1 MRVLLLNYEYPPFGG
16 SDGIACQALAR
27 GLAAR
32 GATVDVVTSGD
43 FDGRTQEPFHDAD
56 SGEDGLLTV
65 HRVKCRRAQIQP
77 SGVRDV
83 LGFLRATVPLV
94 RQRLRNEHYD
104 LVHLFFS
111 PATGA
116 MLPFLGL
123 GGLPL
128 VVSHRSAV
136 ASRGLFRALTRWI
149 WRRADRVVAVSESLA
164 NEIRRASPTLRYA
177 VIPDGVDLTRFRPT
191 LRRRPSA
198 RLRCLAVARLVERE
212 GLGDL
217 IRAIGLLERER
228 CELEIAGAGP
238 DELSLR
244 QLAAGLGISD
254 RIFFSGT
261 PDRDTLAKRYRE
273 ADIFALASW
282 EEPCGDVFVQALASG
297 LPIVATN
304 VGGIPEMVEHSENG
318 LLVPP
323 RDPAALASA
332 IRHLV
337 DRPELRARMGRQNR
351 ADTEARLSWE
361 RVVVRYL
368 SIYQG
373 VQRLA
378 SARHPLAE
386 VPSGT
391 W

>member
-1 MRVLLLNYEYPPFGG
+1 MRILLLNYMYPPFGG

-43 FDGRTQEPFHDAD
+43 FDGRTQEPFHDTD
-56 SGEDGLLTV
+56 SGEAGLLTV

-77 SGVRDV
+77 SGARDV
-83 LGFLRATVPLV
+83 LSYLRATVPLV
-94 RQRLRNEHYD
+94 RHRLGSEAYD

-116 MLPFLGL
+116 MLPLLNLGNV
-123 GGLPL
+123 PL
-128 VVSHRSAV
+128 VVSHRSAISSHP
-136 ASRGLFRALTRWI
+136 ALRGLTRWI
-149 WRRADRVVAVSESLA
+149 WRRADRVVAVCESLGH
-164 NEIRRASPTLRYA
+164 EIRHASPNLRYA

-191 LRRRPSA
+191 LRRRASS
-198 RLRCLAVARLVERE
+198 RVRCLAVARLLERE

-217 IRAIGLLERER
+217 IRAVAVLERER
-228 CELEIAGAGP
+228 CELEIVGAGA

-244 QLAAGLGISD
+244 QLAAYLGVSD
-254 RIFFSGT
+254 RVFFSGS
-261 PDRDTLAKRYRE
+261 PDGDTLARRYRE

-282 EEPCGDVFVQALASG
+282 EDSFGDAFAQALASG
-297 LPIVATN
+297 LPIVGSD
-304 VGGIPEMVEHSENG
+304 VGRIPELVWHGENG

-337 DRPELRARMGRQNR
+337 DHPELRARMGRQNR
-351 ADTEARLSWE
+351 NDAEAKLSWD
-361 RVVVRYL
+361 RVVTRYL
-368 SIYQG
+368 STYSG

-378 SARHPLAE
+378 SARQPLAE
-386 VPSGT
+386 VPSST

>member
-32 GATVDVVTSGD
+32 GTTVDVVTSGD
-43 FDGRTQEPFHDAD
+43 FDGRTQEPFRDAD

-65 HRVKCRRAQIQP
+65 HRVKCRRAQIHP

-83 LGFLRATVPLV
+83 ISYLRATVPVV
-94 RQRLRNEHYD
+94 RHRLRSEQYD
-104 LVHLFFS
+104 VVHLFFS

-116 MLPFLGL
+116 MLPLLNLGDV
-123 GGLPL
+123 PI
-128 VVSHRSAV
+128 VVSHRSSAP
-136 ASRGLFRALTRWI
+136 SHPLLRALTRWI
-149 WRRADRVVAVSESLA
+149 WRRADRVVAVCESLG
-164 NEIRRASPTLRYA
+164 NEIRRGSPNLRYA

-191 LRRRPSA
+191 RRRSPA

-217 IRAIGLLERER
+217 IRAIGMLDRER
-228 CELEIAGAGP
+228 CELEIVGAGS

-244 QLAAGLGISD
+244 QLAAGLGVSE
-254 RIFFSGT
+254 RVFFSGT
-261 PDRDTLAKRYRE
+261 PDRDTLARRYRE
-273 ADIFALASW
+273 ADIFTLASW
-282 EEPCGDVFVQALASG
+282 EEVHGDVLVQALASG
-297 LPIVATN
+297 LPIVGTN
-304 VGGIPEMVEHSENG
+304 VGGIPELVGHGENG

-332 IRHLV
+332 IRHLG
-337 DRPELRARMGRQNR
+337 DHPELRARMGRQGR
-351 ADTEARLSWE
+351 ADAEARYSWD
-361 RVVVRYL
+361 RVVIRYL
-368 SIYQG
+368 SIYNG

-386 VPSGT
+386 VPSST

>member
-43 FDGRTQEPFHDAD
+43 FDGRTQEPFRDAD

-83 LGFLRATVPLV
+83 LGFLRATRAAGPPTPS
-94 RQRLRNEHYD
+94 QRALRSG
-104 LVHLFFS
+104 S
-111 PATGA
+111 PVLLARDRARCCPSSVSGA
-116 MLPFLGL
+116 CLSSFRIGP
-123 GGLPL
+123 P
-128 VVSHRSAV
+128 SP
-136 ASRGLFRALTRWI
+136 SRGLFRGLTRWI

-228 CELEIAGAGP
+228 CELEIVGAGP

-244 QLAAGLGISD
+244 QLAAGLGIFGPGLLQRD
-254 RIFFSGT
+254 ARPRHPRQALPRGGHLHAGVVGGALRRRVRPGAGVRA
-261 PDRDTLAKRYRE
+261 PDRGHQRR
-273 ADIFALASW
+273 
-282 EEPCGDVFVQALASG
+282 GD
-297 LPIVATN
+297 
-304 VGGIPEMVEHSENG
+304 
-318 LLVPP
+318 P
-323 RDPAALASA
+323 RDGGARRERTAGAST
-332 IRHLV
+332 RSS
-337 DRPELRARMGRQNR
+337 RAC
-351 ADTEARLSWE
+351 L
-361 RVVVRYL
+361 
-368 SIYQG
+368 
-373 VQRLA
+373 
-378 SARHPLAE
+378 RHPPSRRPPGAARTDGPAE
-386 VPSGT
+386 PGAMPRPGSRGSGS
-391 W
+391 

>member
-1 MRVLLLNYEYPPFGG
+1 M
-16 SDGIACQALAR
+16 
-27 GLAAR
+27 
-32 GATVDVVTSGD
+32 
-43 FDGRTQEPFHDAD
+43 
-56 SGEDGLLTV
+56 
-65 HRVKCRRAQIQP
+65 
-77 SGVRDV
+77 
-83 LGFLRATVPLV
+83 
-94 RQRLRNEHYD
+94 
-104 LVHLFFS
+104 
-111 PATGA
+111 
-116 MLPFLGL
+116 
-123 GGLPL
+123 
-128 VVSHRSAV
+128 
-136 ASRGLFRALTRWI
+136 
-149 WRRADRVVAVSESLA
+149 VAVSESLA
-164 NEIRRASPTLRYA
+164 NEIRRALPTLRYA

-191 LRRRPSA
+191 LRRRSSA

-244 QLAAGLGISD
+244 QLAAGLGVSD
-254 RIFFSGT
+254 RVFFSGT
-261 PDRDTLAKRYRE
+261 PDRDTLARRYRE
-273 ADIFALASW
+273 ADIFALAAW

-304 VGGIPEMVEHSENG
+304 VGGIPEMVEHGENG

-351 ADTEARLSWE
+351 ADAEARLSWE

-368 SIYQG
+368 SIYHG

-386 VPSGT
+386 APSST

>member
-43 FDGRTQEPFHDAD
+43 FDGRTQEPFRDAD

-65 HRVKCRRAQIQP
+65 QRVKCRRAQIQP

-83 LGFLRATVPLV
+83 ISYLRATVPVV
-94 RQRLRNEHYD
+94 RHRLSSEPYD
-104 LVHLFFS
+104 LVHVFFS
-111 PATGA
+111 SATGA
-116 MLPFLGL
+116 MLPLLNLGDV
-123 GGLPL
+123 PV
-128 VVSHRSAV
+128 VVSHRSSAP
-136 ASRGLFRALTRWI
+136 SRPLLRALTGWI
-149 WRRADRVVAVSESLA
+149 WRRADRVVAVSESLG
-164 NEIRRASPTLRYA
+164 NEIRRGSPNLRYA

-217 IRAIGLLERER
+217 IRAIGLLDRER
-228 CELEIAGAGP
+228 CELEIVGAGS

-254 RIFFSGT
+254 RVFFGGT
-261 PDRDTLAKRYRE
+261 PDRDTLARRYR
-273 ADIFALASW
+273 DSDVFTVASW
-282 EEPCGDVFVQALASG
+282 EEAQGDVFAQALASG
-297 LPIVATN
+297 LPIVGTN
-304 VGGIPEMVEHSENG
+304 VGGIPELVAHGENG

-337 DRPELRARMGRQNR
+337 DHPELRARMSRQNR
-351 ADTEARLSWE
+351 ADAEARLSWD
-361 RVVVRYL
+361 RVVIRYL
-368 SIYQG
+368 SIYNG

-386 VPSGT
+386 APSST